1 MQDGSG
7 RIVVQ
12 NLTKHFGQV
21 AAVQNLSFNVEPG
34 SVTGFLGPNGSGK
47 TTTLRMLLGLVRP
60 TSGWATINGQPFN
73 RLGNPARIVGGVL
86 EAQGFHPGR
95 TARDHLRVYAAAM
108 GIPDRRA
115 DEVLNLVGLGVAGN
129 RAAGGFSLGMKQR
142 LALATALLGDPQ
154 VLVLD
159 EPANGL
165 DPEGIAWLRA
175 FLKAFAQS
183 GRTVLISSHLLAEV
197 EQTIDQVVIISRGQT
212 MYYGSLDE
220 LRKSQQS
227 RIIVQPADPQKLAIA
242 LQEMKITNV
251 SPTPDGKLAVVGATI
266 QQVGDIAAQAGV
278 ALYGVHEERADL
290 EQMFFRLTAGQYTGQ
305 TPYGQAPPPGWGAPP
320 QQQGYQQPGYQQP
333 GYQQQGYVP
342 QQSYTP
348 PQGYAP
354 GTPPGGY
361 QQPPPDQQPQG
372 GWGQPTPPQQP
383 SGGWHQPA
391 PHAAPHQPTGWEAP
405 QAPPPPDPS
414 PPPTDGN
421 SGSGSGS
428 TGSDGGSN

>member
-21 AAVQNLSFNVEPG
+21 AAVQNLSFHVEPG

-60 TSGWATINGQPFN
+60 SAGWSTINGQPFH
-73 RLGNPARIVGGVL
+73 RLGNPGRIVGGVL

-95 TARDHLRVYAAAM
+95 SARDHLLVYAAAM
-108 GIPDRRA
+108 GVPDQKA
-115 DEVLNLVGLGVAGN
+115 DEVLNLVGLGGAGN

-165 DPEGIAWLRA
+165 DPEGIAWLRS

-212 MYYGSLDE
+212 MYYGPLED

-227 RIIVQPADPQKLAIA
+227 RVIAQPADPQKLAIA
-242 LQEMKITNV
+242 LQEHKITNV
-251 SPTPDGKLAVVGATI
+251 SPTPDGKLAIIGATI
-266 QQVGDIAAQAGV
+266 QQVGDIAAQEGV
-278 ALYGVHEERADL
+278 ALYGVHEEKADL
-290 EQMFFRLTAGQYTGQ
+290 EQLFFRLTSGQYQGQ
-305 TPYGQAPPPGWGAPP
+305 APYGQPGYQQAPPPGYQAPP
-320 QQQGYQQPGYQQP
+320 PGYQPPPQQGYPQQGYQQ
-333 GYQQQGYVP
+333 
-342 QQSYTP
+342 
-348 PQGYAP
+348 
-354 GTPPGGY
+354 TPPGGY
-361 QQPPPDQQPQG
+361 QAPVGVQPPQPQNP
-372 GWGQPTPPQQP
+372 GWGQPP
-383 SGGWHQPA
+383 SGP
-391 PHAAPHQPTGWEAP
+391 PP
-405 QAPPPPDPS
+405 QAPPPPNPAGEQG
-414 PPPTDGN
+414 GN
-421 SGSGSGS
+421 
-428 TGSDGGSN
+428 N

>member
-1 MQDGSG
+1 MARTNPQARHGGHVQDGSG

-34 SVTGFLGPNGSGK
+34 TVTGFLGPNGSGK

-60 TSGWATINGQPFN
+60 TSGWATINGEPFN

-95 TARDHLRVYAAAM
+95 TARDHLRVYTAAM
-108 GIPDRRA
+108 GVHDQRA
-115 DEVLNLVGLGVAGN
+115 DEVLNLVGLAAAGN

-220 LRKSQQS
+220 LRSSQQS
-227 RIIVQPADPQKLAIA
+227 RVIVQPADPQRLAVA
-242 LQEMKITNV
+242 LREAKITNV

-266 QQVGDIAAQAGV
+266 QQVGDVAAQAGL

-290 EQMFFRLTAGQYTGQ
+290 EQLFFRLTAGQYTGQ
-305 TPYGQAPPPGWGAPP
+305 MPYAQAPPQGPAPGWGAPP
-320 QQQGYQQPGYQQP
+320 PGQQSGYHLQPGYPPQQGY
-333 GYQQQGYVP
+333 
-342 QQSYTP
+342 P
-348 PQGYAP
+348 PQGY
-354 GTPPGGY
+354 PPGGY
-361 QQPPPDQQPQG
+361 PQAPPPQQG
-372 GWGQPTPPQQP
+372 GYQQQP
-383 SGGWHQPA
+383 SGGWQQP
-391 PHAAPHQPTGWEAP
+391 PTGWEAPP
-405 QAPPPPDPS
+405 QAPPPPDT
-414 PPPTDGN
+414 PPPGPGA
-421 SGSGSGS
+421 SG
-428 TGSDGGSN
+428 GSDGGNN